1 MEKNTIKKMYGRFP
15 KGRYGTDGFPE
26 LFCGIGAIL
35 RLKKDITIHY
45 HKEDSWEIEKI
56 EHVSKGTLFK
66 VKNIVE
72 YGFDL
77 VSLDSKKSEARY
89 INSSMPEHFEILLSS
104 YS

>member
-1 MEKNTIKKMYGRFP
+1 MEKYTIKEM
-15 KGRYGTDGFPE
+15 YGTDELPK
-26 LFCGIGAIL
+26 LFCEKGTIL
-35 RLKKDITIHY
+35 RLKKDTTIHY
-45 HKEDSWEIEKI
+45 HKEDSWEVEKI

-89 INSSMPEHFEILLSS
+89 INSSMPEHFEILPSS